1 MSSDIEPC
9 YQFVENIQYP
19 RKQHALFGCSHE
31 ATSVNN
37 WIRCTLFLVLK
48 FYLVIRGIQRLLRP
62 SYFSMILFRSPSYK
76 YIFYKA
82 YSILSFCMTL
92 LSFPVFCPSI
102 SSFHTSVFIFLFQV
116 PSPPCPFVIIH
127 SISQFLH

>member
-1 MSSDIEPC
+1 MVSSEIEPC

-19 RKQHALFGCSHE
+19 RKQHALFVCSHE

-48 FYLVIRGIQRLLRP
+48 FYVVIRGIQGVLRP

-82 YSILSFCMTL
+82 YSILSFYMTL
-92 LSFPVFCPSI
+92 QITLSFCCPFLYSVPQSPLSTLPYL
-102 SSFHTSVFIFLFQV
+102 SSCSK
-116 PSPPCPFVIIH
+116 SPPHPVH
-127 SISQFLH
+127 L